1 MDYQKPY
8 LICCGILKKEIEKL
22 IEDSQLPVEPVFL
35 EAGLHVDYG
44 ELEKELTKAIEEC
57 SKDSS
62 RGVIVVYGDWCHPK
76 MKEIIGKH
84 DSVVKVDALNCIDC
98 LLGGH
103 GKLSEIDPNNEYF
116 YLSPGWMPSQLK
128 VNPRF
133 NPIFYGASPEEIKQQ
148 FSQLKGILLFDS
160 LEDLD
165 EFKDEIEE
173 FSNHTGLPILDKKLA
188 GLDRLKIFILETIKR
203 LKNVRSGDGR
213 Q

>member
-8 LICCGILKKEIEKL
+8 LICCSILQKEIEQL
-22 IEDSQLPVEPVFL
+22 IEDSQLPVEPFFL
-35 EAGLHVDYG
+35 DAGLHVNYD
-44 ELEKELTKAIEEC
+44 ELEEKLTKAIEEC

-84 DSVVKVDALNCIDC
+84 DNVVRVDALNCIDC

-128 VNPRF
+128 ANPRF
-133 NPIFYGASPEEIKQQ
+133 NPIFYSCSPEDIKKQ
-148 FSQLKGILLFDS
+148 FSILKGIMLFDS

-165 EFKDEIEE
+165 EYKNDMEE
-173 FSNHTGLPILDKKLA
+173 FSNYIGLPIMGKKLT
-188 GLDRLKIFILETIKR
+188 GLDRLKVFLLETIKS
-203 LKNVRSGDGR
+203 LLNSHLS
-213 Q
+213 

>member
-1 MDYQKPY
+1 MEYQKPY
-8 LICCGILKKEIEKL
+8 LICCGILKKEIEN
-22 IEDSQLPVEPVFL
+22 QLPVEPVFL
-35 EAGLHVDYG
+35 EAGLHVDYD
-44 ELEKELTKAIEEC
+44 ELEEHLTQAIEEC

-62 RGVIVVYGDWCHPK
+62 RGIIVVYGDLCHPR

-84 DSVVKVDALNCIDC
+84 DNVVKVDALNCIDC

-103 GKLSEIDPNNEYF
+103 GKLRDIDPNLEHF

-133 NPIFYGASPEEIKQQ
+133 NPIFYSWSPEDIKKQ
-148 FSQLKGILLFDS
+148 FSKLKGIMLFDS

-173 FSNHTGLPILDKKLA
+173 FSNYIGLPILGKKLA
-188 GLDRLKIFILETIKR
+188 GLDRLKEFILETINR
-203 LKNVRSGDGR
+203 LKNVRL
-213 Q
+213 

>member
-8 LICCGILKKEIEKL
+8 LICCGILKKEVEKL
-22 IEDSQLPVEPVFL
+22 IEDNQLPVEPVFL
-35 EAGLHVDYG
+35 EAGLHVDYD
-44 ELEKELTKAIEEC
+44 ELEEHLTQAIEEC

-62 RGVIVVYGDWCHPK
+62 RGIIVVYGDLCHPR
-76 MKEIIGKH
+76 MKEIISKY
-84 DSVVKVDALNCIDC
+84 DNVVKADALNCIDC

-103 GKLSEIDPNNEYF
+103 GKLSEIDPNLEHF

-133 NPIFYGASPEEIKQQ
+133 NPIFYGWSPEEIKKQ
-148 FSQLKGILLFDS
+148 FSKLKGILLFDS

-173 FSNHTGLPILDKKLA
+173 FSNYIGLPIVGKKLS
-188 GLDRLKIFILETIKR
+188 GLDRLKNFILETINR
-203 LKNVRSGDGR
+203 LKNVRL
-213 Q
+213 